1 MQTIGFEISE
11 FLNFIWEKMK
21 LLAPILLI
29 SYVQSKESTIECSD
43 CYYSYVEVDGYI
55 TPLKGDQN
63 CMTNPK
69 SMKTKN
75 YPREGTKY
83 GKSVYEIR

>member
-1 MQTIGFEISE
+1 
-11 FLNFIWEKMK
+11 MK
-21 LLAPILLI
+21 LLAPVLLI
-29 SYVQSKESTIECSD
+29 TYVHSKESTIECSD

-69 SMKTKN
+69 AMKTKN
-75 YPREGTKY
+75 YPREGTKI
-83 GKSVYEIR
+83 SAYEIRYSIVHEIVQLDWKLPV